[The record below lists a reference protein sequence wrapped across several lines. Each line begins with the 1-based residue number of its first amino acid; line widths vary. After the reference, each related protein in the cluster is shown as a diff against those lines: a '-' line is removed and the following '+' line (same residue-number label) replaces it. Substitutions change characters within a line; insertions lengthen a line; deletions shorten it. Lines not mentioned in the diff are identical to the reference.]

1 MSLGSAGM
9 LMYTSPALAAISCC
23 TLPPVFIMTR
33 QVGRQL
39 AKEQKAIQELLGQST
54 SLAEQSLNHSS
65 TVKQFNAE
73 DFEANRYR
81 NSIAEAH
88 SKAFQT
94 AHVQAKLE
102 TGAHIAGNAAI
113 LGVLG
118 YGGTMV
124 LEGTISAG
132 DLTGFIIYSL
142 ILAGNLSGLTSVYSD
157 LVRALAASNRILDIL
172 DRTPKIESIRN
183 AAAAPKRCEE

>member
-39 AKEQKAIQELLGQST
+39 AKEQKAIQELLGQAT

-73 DFEANRYR
+73 DFESNRYR

-88 SKAFQT
+88 SKAVQT
-94 AHVQAKLE
+94 A
-102 TGAHIAGNAAI
+102 
-113 LGVLG
+113 
-118 YGGTMV
+118 
-124 LEGTISAG
+124 
-132 DLTGFIIYSL
+132 
-142 ILAGNLSGLTSVYSD
+142 
-157 LVRALAASNRILDIL
+157 
-172 DRTPKIESIRN
+172 
-183 AAAAPKRCEE
+183 